1 MGNCLIT
8 KLKGT
13 VDADLPMFGK
23 LIYDIP
29 AGGTMDLKGAA
40 IAGKEFSWDGS
51 ITVLD
56 ESSNP
61 VSSPATPSAQIYSVS
76 GGANGGRLIVTHNY
90 DIQMPSQGLLIYN
103 TKFGM
108 DIKDIMYWWNGTYF
122 ALKSFTPTLDNKI
135 YGDVSALHGHISAIA
150 TFSTEDERV
159 NLEGNL
165 NVMAEASSMTRLQ
178 FKNNNKVTGD
188 IGQMFRGNTSI
199 NNITLVNLPNVGG
212 TIEDLV
218 KFQRGHGRTTGTISA
233 IFNGGMTFQ
242 GEKYPVVR
250 YDLSWTATTI
260 TWAGVTINNSDSE
273 E

>member
-1 MGNCLIT
+1 MENCLVT

-29 AGGTMDLKGAA
+29 AGGTMTIKGGSV
-40 IAGKEFSWDGS
+40 AGKEFSWNGS

-56 ESSNP
+56 QSNNP
-61 VSSPATPSAQIYSVS
+61 VSSPATASSQLYSVS
-76 GGANGGRLIVTHNY
+76 GGANGGRLIVTHDY
-90 DIQMPSQGLLIYN
+90 DIYMPSQGLIIYN

-108 DIKDIMYWWNGTYF
+108 DIKDIMSWWYGTVF
-122 ALKSFTPTLDNKI
+122 VLQSFTSTLDNKI
-135 YGDVSALHGHISAIA
+135 YGDVSALHGHISAL
-150 TFSTEDERV
+150 TSFSTEEERV
-159 NLEGNL
+159 DLEGNL
-165 NVMAEASSMTRLQ
+165 NVMAEASLMTKFQ
-178 FKNNNKVTGD
+178 IKVNNKVTGD

-199 NNITLVNLPNVGG
+199 NNITMVALPNVGG

-218 KFQRGHGRTTGTISA
+218 KYQRGHGRTTGTISA
-233 IFNGGMTFQ
+233 VFNGGMTFQ
-242 GEKYPVVR
+242 GETYPIAR
-250 YDLSWTATTI
+250 YDLSWTPTTI